1 MFDVRMDKRY
11 GRTVTL
17 RLPEQLSLLR
27 SPATEATHAFKRC
40 VPVRPGTVRRIDS
53 GLLDDGDRLPTLS

>member
-1 MFDVRMDKRY
+1 MFDGRMDKRY

-27 SPATEATHAFKRC
+27 SPATEATHAFKE
-40 VPVRPGTVRRIDS
+40 VRPRAPRNRQANRLGTAR
-53 GLLDDGDRLPTLS
+53 